1 MEGKVVTKMKF
12 LEPLMSSPMLF
23 PSIGIDP

>member
-12 LEPLMSSPMLF
+12 LEPLMSSPTLF
-23 PSIGIDP
+23 PSIGTDP